1 MTIIKKFSFDAAHYL
16 PSYEGKCERLHGH
29 TYRLTVMLEG
39 VPDQEGMVFDFVK
52 LKRIVTEKII
62 EKFDHSCLNDFLPCP
77 SAENIAV
84 YVWKELEPLVATGH
98 SRLSEIEIWETKT
111 SGCRYRGEKIS

>member
-29 TYRLTVMLEG
+29 TYRLTVMLDG
-39 VPDQEGMVFDFVK
+39 TPDREGMVFDFIK
-52 LKRIVTEKII
+52 LKRIVNEKII
-62 EKFDHSCLNDFLPCP
+62 AKFDHSCLNDILPCP

-84 YVWKELEPLVATGH
+84 YIWQELEPLVATDH
-98 SRLSEIEIWETKT
+98 SRLSEIQVWETKT

>member
-29 TYRLTVMLEG
+29 TYLLNVKVDGT
-39 VPDQEGMVFDFVK
+39 PDEEGMVIDFIK
-52 LKRIVTEKII
+52 LKQIVNEKVI
-62 EKFDHSCLNDFLPCP
+62 ERFDHSCLNDFLPCP

-84 YVWKELEPLVATGH
+84 YVWKELEPLVATDH
-98 SRLSEIEIWETKT
+98 SRLSEVEVWETKT
-111 SGCRYRGEKIS
+111 SGCIYRGEEI

>member
-39 VPDQEGMVFDFVK
+39 VPDREGMVFDFIK
-52 LKRIVTEKII
+52 LKRIVTETII
-62 EKFDHSCLNDFLPCP
+62 EKFDHSCLNDLLPCP

-84 YVWKELEPLVATGH
+84 YIWRELEPLVATDH
-98 SRLSEIEIWETKT
+98 SRLSEIEVWETKT

>member
-29 TYRLTVMLEG
+29 TYLLNVKVDGT
-39 VPDQEGMVFDFVK
+39 PDEEGMVIDFIK
-52 LKRIVTEKII
+52 LKQIVNEKVI
-62 EKFDHSCLNDFLPCP
+62 ERFDHSCLNDFLPCP

-84 YVWKELEPLVATGH
+84 YVWKELEPLVAADH
-98 SRLSEIEIWETKT
+98 SRLSEVEVWETKT
-111 SGCRYRGEKIS
+111 SGCIYRGEEI

>member
-29 TYRLTVMLEG
+29 TYLLNIKVDGT
-39 VPDQEGMVFDFVK
+39 PDEEGMVIDFIK
-52 LKRIVTEKII
+52 LKQIVNEKVI
-62 EKFDHSCLNDFLPCP
+62 ERFDHSCLNDFLPCP

-84 YVWKELEPLVATGH
+84 YVWKELEPLVATDH
-98 SRLSEIEIWETKT
+98 SRLSEVEVWETKT
-111 SGCRYRGEKIS
+111 SGCIYRGEEI

>member
-29 TYRLTVMLEG
+29 TYLLNVKVDGT
-39 VPDQEGMVFDFVK
+39 PDEEGMVIDFIK
-52 LKRIVTEKII
+52 LKQIVNEKVI
-62 EKFDHSCLNDFLPCP
+62 ERFDHSCLNDFLPCP

-84 YVWKELEPLVATGH
+84 YVWKELEPLVATDH
-98 SRLSEIEIWETKT
+98 SRLSEVEVWETKT
-111 SGCRYRGEKIS
+111 SGCVYRGEEI